1 MIRRPQ
7 KDLRSSKPR
16 YDAAICIHRPRG
28 GGGLEMHR
36 SDCVASLLL
45 VAFGLLALFVVI
57 PSQVADAEAIG
68 LPPRGMPI
76 FTAAAVT
83 FLSGLLLIKSLLF
96 SARAGAAPFDLRQ
109 LLAMLTGLVIAI
121 AGTVLFAFAGFVASG
136 LFVIVALMLFID

>member
-1 MIRRPQ
+1 
-7 KDLRSSKPR
+7 
-16 YDAAICIHRPRG
+16 
-28 GGGLEMHR
+28 MHR

-57 PSQVADAEAIG
+57 PSQVADADAIG

-83 FLSGLLLIKSLLF
+83 FLSGLLLIKSLFF
-96 SARAGAAPFDLRQ
+96 SPRAAAAPFDLRQ

-136 LFVIVALMLFID
+136 LFVIVALMLFMGERNWRLLATVPVGAVAVMYLFVTRLLHVAVP